1 MRHKMEPKKKSE
13 KKRGQAGELKKR
25 EADGD

>member
-1 MRHKMEPKKKSE
+1 MEPKKKSE